1 MAAAYG
7 VASGQ
12 QVNYDKSLIYFS
24 SNVDT
29 GCKDLL
35 ANILSVRVSS
45 SPEKYLGLP
54 TMVGMSYGDGRVRTQ
69 GIDTRYTTVANLIDQ
84 PVKRWKYEILQDL
97 FDDDQA
103 SSICAIPLAR
113 TDLADEII
121 WRFEGS
127 GCYSVRSGYRVLQ
140 NFQHNSSPLSRN
152 FVRRY
157 GTLVYLQRRELAVT
171 YWAVWFSRNK
181 LVHEGYKS
189 SIYEV
194 SSFIT
199 TFICE
204 QDSICMPNGNTRPIV
219 VPRWEAPQEAAVKIN
234 FDSAFSC
241 HSWSATSGIG
251 ARDNEGFILTACVF
265 PHSNVSDAFVAEALA
280 CLQAVHFAKDMGFLN
295 VTIEGDSL
303 SVCKKLNSGSH
314 DRSLIAPIISDI
326 KELAVGFR
334 DISFACVRREANK
347 TAHSLAREYR
357 STSTPYCWI
366 EEVPPGTA
374 TVADLEKRDL
384 LPVQT

>member
-1 MAAAYG
+1 MEQTMAKFWWRSQG
-7 VASGQ
+7 
-12 QVNYDKSLIYFS
+12 
-24 SNVDT
+24 T
-29 GCKDLL
+29 G
-35 ANILSVRVSS
+35 
-45 SPEKYLGLP
+45 
-54 TMVGMSYGDGRVRTQ
+54 YGDGRVRTQ

-127 GCYSVRSGYRVLQ
+127 GCYSAIWNLSLPSKVKITLWRITSNFLPTFDNLQ
-140 NFQHNSSPLSRN
+140 RRRLNIRNTFNFPSAPNSVSDLWLEWLAMVFVNLSENR
-152 FVRRY
+152 
-157 GTLVYLQRRELAVT
+157 RRELAVT

>member
-1 MAAAYG
+1 MSRR
-7 VASGQ
+7 SG
-12 QVNYDKSLIYFS
+12 
-24 SNVDT
+24 
-29 GCKDLL
+29 
-35 ANILSVRVSS
+35 
-45 SPEKYLGLP
+45 
-54 TMVGMSYGDGRVRTQ
+54 YGDGRVRTQ
-69 GIDTRYTTVANLIDQ
+69 GIDTRYTTVADLIDQ

-113 TDLADEII
+113 TDLADEIV

-140 NFQHNSSPLSRN
+140 NFQRNSSPLTQS
-152 FVRRY
+152 FIRRC
-157 GTLVYLQRRELAVT
+157 GTTVYLLRRELAVI

-204 QDSICMPNGNTRPIV
+204 HDSICRPNGSAHPIV
-219 VPRWEAPQEAAVKIN
+219 VPRWEAPQEAVVKIN

-241 HSWSATSGIG
+241 HSHSATSGIV
-251 ARDNEGFILTACVF
+251 ARDNESFILAACVF

-303 SVCKKLNSGSH
+303 SVCKKLNFSSQ
-314 DRSLIAPIISDI
+314 DRSLITPIISDI
-326 KELAVGFR
+326 KELAVGFW
-334 DISFACVRREANK
+334 DISFAWVRREANR

-357 STSTPYCWI
+357 AASAPYYWI
-366 EEVPPGTA
+366 EEVPPRTA
-374 TVADLEKRDL
+374 AAAELDKRDL
-384 LPVQT
+384 LSVRV